1 MTCGHLFNGIGGFAL
16 AASWM
21 GWENIFHC
29 EIDPFCNKVMRKHFP
44 LSIEQNN
51 YEHSIPTGALLHRGK
66 NNRPRDANRTVIQ
79 KIVRWRAYRMTL
91 EQIKADL
98 LYKSSLDAIV
108 KGERDKKTTEG
119 MRDVPVRKMIDAIQY
134 IDKNLLPAV
143 KKKGGDKSAD
153 VEFFEGVRD
162 MLIWAILI
170 TDRYDVLEGK
180 LVRKKIEAALYKEWM
195 ELYEKELTKYTTL
208 EDLLL
213 SDALNIYAQGI
224 KNRVEALKN
233 GRKLG

>member
-1 MTCGHLFNGIGGFAL
+1 
-16 AASWM
+16 
-21 GWENIFHC
+21 
-29 EIDPFCNKVMRKHFP
+29 
-44 LSIEQNN
+44 
-51 YEHSIPTGALLHRGK
+51 
-66 NNRPRDANRTVIQ
+66 
-79 KIVRWRAYRMTL
+79 MTL